1 MSHREEDKKTL
12 SWKTLLLWLLL
23 VRSRGKEG
31 VHVLEA
37 AHCGTSACA
46 VALSLLVTNKLP
58 VSCSGLIVSSKSS
71 ALFPAYLLRGR
82 MLNAGG
88 TDSSWE
94 PTYLPSL

>member
-1 MSHREEDKKTL
+1 MSHRRGQKNVVMENIT
-12 SWKTLLLWLLL
+12 LWLLL
-23 VRSRGKEG
+23 VRNRGKEG

-46 VALSLLVTNKLP
+46 VALSLLVTNELP
-58 VSCSGLIVSSKSS
+58 VSCSGLIVSPKSS

-82 MLNAGG
+82 MLDAGG